1 MPRRHTLSPAG
12 WNAIASIVV
21 ALITAAVTLA
31 THFWTPAR

>member
-1 MPRRHTLSPAG
+1 MPRRRTLSPAV

-31 THFWTPAR
+31 THFLTPAR